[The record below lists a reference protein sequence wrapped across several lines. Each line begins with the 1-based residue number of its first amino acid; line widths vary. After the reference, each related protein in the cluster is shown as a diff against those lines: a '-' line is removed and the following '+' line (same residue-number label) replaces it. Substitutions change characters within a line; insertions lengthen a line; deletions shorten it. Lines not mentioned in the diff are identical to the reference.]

1 MIFGLNRI
9 HVPSDMIKYSVN
21 IEDNVLLIEL
31 KGDSHLKFHEKI
43 MGIIEDRDDLTAS
56 SVASTIGVSKQYM
69 SKFKKKG
76 TIGFCQ
82 LVKLSHVLNDK
93 NKTSK
98 ETMVEWC
105 LDLDATEAIKQSFE
119 YACVTR
125 NIYLLQKL
133 LSKHKS
139 ETGTLGEYVS
149 VYGILYKYI
158 IGETHG
164 TEIIEE
170 LKKIGQPKDKV
181 LNILVDIMRCYN
193 YFHLKKYNLML
204 ELIQEIEQQ
213 VTAVDSDRKS
223 YIKECYIYRVAEI
236 FAPVYLHYNQ
246 LDLARQFAHV
256 IIDANISEKTISD
269 ALYILGMSYLGE
281 DKAKSLQYFEDSYAL
296 FKKVGDETYE
306 KEVRYN
312 LDFAKIYLGELLPE
326 DSDGS
331 LKQFQLLQDSATL
344 QLLQNS
350 LYDGAE
356 EDFLVYFK
364 GVVST
369 SPNGIYECFQKFLL
383 QSNYF
388 FTSLV
393 AKEILKRGDNS
404 ELIKSMVGFKGNI
417 GEGAFANEKINFY
430 NLSCI
435 NSIHCVERIYRTDTR
450 QLQET

>member
-1 MIFGLNRI
+1 MGTVI
-9 HVPSDMIKYSVN
+9 
-21 IEDNVLLIEL
+21 LIEM

-43 MGIIEDRDDLTAS
+43 MSIIEDRDDLTS
-56 SVASTIGVSKQYM
+56 TSVAIKIGVSKQYM
-69 SKFKKKG
+69 SKFKKRG

-82 LVKLSHVLNDK
+82 LVKLSHVLNDE

-98 ETMVEWC
+98 ETMAKWC
-105 LDLDATEAIKQSFE
+105 LDLDGTEAIKQSFE

-125 NIYLLQKL
+125 NIELLHKL
-133 LSKHKS
+133 ILKNKD
-139 ETGTLGEYVS
+139 EAGTIGEYVS
-149 VYGILYKYI
+149 VYGILYQYI
-158 IGETHG
+158 VGEIHG
-164 TEIIEE
+164 TDIIDK

-181 LNILVDIMRCYN
+181 LNILVDIMKCYN

-213 VTAVDSDRKS
+213 VKAIDSDRKS

-236 FAPVYLHYNQ
+236 FAPVYLHYNH
-246 LDLARQFAHV
+246 LDLARKFANV
-256 IIDANISEKTISD
+256 IIEANISEKTISD

-281 DKAKSLQYFEDSYAL
+281 DKEKSLKYFEDSYSL
-296 FKKVGDETYE
+296 FKQVGDKTYE

-312 LDFAKIYLGELLPE
+312 LDFAKIYLGEILPE

-331 LKQFQLLQDSATL
+331 LKQFQTFPDTSRL
-344 QLLQNS
+344 QLLQAS
-350 LYDGAE
+350 LYDGEE
-356 EDFLVYFK
+356 EDFFVYFK
-364 GVVST
+364 GIVST
-369 SPNGIYECFQKFLL
+369 SQNGIYECFQKFLL

-417 GEGAFANEKINFY
+417 GEGAFADEKNNFY

-435 NSIHCVERIYRTDTR
+435 NSIHCVERIYRADSR
-450 QLQET
+450 QLQEK

>member
-1 MIFGLNRI
+1 MRFALYRTHALIN
-9 HVPSDMIKYSVN
+9 MIKYSVN
-21 IEDNVLLIEL
+21 IMEKVLLIEM
-31 KGDSHLKFHEKI
+31 KGASHLKFHEKI
-43 MGIIEDRDDLTAS
+43 MGIIEDRDDLTSS
-56 SVASTIGVSKQYM
+56 SVALKIGVSKQYM
-69 SKFKKKG
+69 SKFKKRG

-82 LVKLSHVLNDK
+82 LVKLSHVINDK
-93 NKTSK
+93 NKTSE
-98 ETMVEWC
+98 ETMAEWC
-105 LDLDATEAIKQSFE
+105 LVLDATEAIKQSFE

-125 NIYLLQKL
+125 NIDLLHKL
-133 LSKHKS
+133 LIKHKS
-139 ETGTLGEYVS
+139 ETGTVGEYVS
-149 VYGILYKYI
+149 VYGILYQYI
-158 IGETHG
+158 IGEVHG
-164 TEIIEE
+164 TAIMDE

-181 LNILVDIMRCYN
+181 LNVLVDIMKCYN

-213 VTAVDSDRKS
+213 VKAIDSDRKS

-246 LDLARQFAHV
+246 LDLARKFANV
-256 IIDANISEKTISD
+256 IIDANISKKTISD

-281 DKAKSLQYFEDSYAL
+281 DKEKSLKYFEDSYSL
-296 FKKVGDETYE
+296 FKQVGDKTYE

-312 LDFAKIYLGELLPE
+312 LDFAKIYLGEILPE
-326 DSDGS
+326 DSDES
-331 LKQFQLLQDSATL
+331 LKKFQMFPEPSSL
-344 QLLQNS
+344 QLLQES

-369 SPNGIYECFQKFLL
+369 SPYGIYECFQKFLL

-393 AKEILKRGDNS
+393 AKEILNRGDNS
-404 ELIKSMVGFKGNI
+404 KLIKSMVGFKGNI
-417 GEGAFANEKINFY
+417 GEGAFADEKTDFY

-435 NSIHCVERIYRTDTR
+435 NSIHCIERIYRTDTR
-450 QLQET
+450 QLQEK

>member
-1 MIFGLNRI
+1 M
-9 HVPSDMIKYSVN
+9 
-21 IEDNVLLIEL
+21 
-31 KGDSHLKFHEKI
+31 KFHEKI
-43 MGIIEDRDDLTAS
+43 MGIIEDRNDLTAS
-56 SVASTIGVSKQYM
+56 SVASAIGVSKQYM
-69 SKFKKKG
+69 SKFKKNG
-76 TIGFCQ
+76 SIGFCQ

-93 NKTSK
+93 DKTSK

-125 NIYLLQKL
+125 NIELLHKL
-133 LSKHKS
+133 LIKHKS

-149 VYGILYKYI
+149 VYGILHKYI

-164 TEIIEE
+164 TDIIEE
-170 LKKIGQPKDKV
+170 LKEIGQPKDKV
-181 LNILVDIMRCYN
+181 LNILVDIMKCYN
-193 YFHLKKYNLML
+193 YFHLKKYSLML

-213 VTAVDSDRKS
+213 VKVVDSDRKS

-246 LDLARQFAHV
+246 LALARQFANV

-269 ALYILGMSYLGE
+269 ALYILGMTYLGE
-281 DKAKSLQYFEDSYAL
+281 DKTKSLKYFEDSYAL
-296 FKKVGDETYE
+296 FKKVGDKTYE

-312 LDFAKIYLGELLPE
+312 LDFAKIYLDEKLPE
-326 DSDGS
+326 DSDEF
-331 LKQFQLLQDSATL
+331 LKRFQRFPDPSTL
-344 QLLQNS
+344 QLLQDS

-356 EDFLVYFK
+356 EDFLVYFEG
-364 GVVST
+364 GVAT

-393 AKEILKRGDNS
+393 AKEILKRGDSS
-404 ELIKSMVGFKGNI
+404 ELIKSMVDFKGNI
-417 GEGAFANEKINFY
+417 GEGAFADEKINFY

-435 NSIHCVERIYRTDTR
+435 NSIHCVERIYRTGTR
-450 QLQET
+450 QFQET

>member
-1 MIFGLNRI
+1 MIFELNRI
-9 HVPSDMIKYSVN
+9 HVLINVIKYSVN
-21 IEDNVLLIEL
+21 IRETVALIEM

-43 MGIIEDRDDLTAS
+43 MGIIEDRDDMTSS
-56 SVASTIGVSKQYM
+56 SVAIKIGVSKQYM
-69 SKFKKKG
+69 SKFKKRG

-82 LVKLSHVLNDK
+82 LVKLSHVLNDE

-98 ETMVEWC
+98 ETMAKWC
-105 LDLDATEAIKQSFE
+105 LDLDGTEAIKQSFE

-125 NIYLLQKL
+125 NIKL
-133 LSKHKS
+133 LHKLILKNK
-139 ETGTLGEYVS
+139 EEAGTIGEYVS
-149 VYGILYKYI
+149 VYGILYQYI
-158 IGETHG
+158 VGEIHG
-164 TEIIEE
+164 TDIIDK

-181 LNILVDIMRCYN
+181 LNILVDIMKCYN

-213 VTAVDSDRKS
+213 VKAIDSDRKS
-223 YIKECYIYRVAEI
+223 YIKECYMYRVAEI
-236 FAPVYLHYNQ
+236 FAPVYLHYNH
-246 LDLARQFAHV
+246 LDLARKFANV
-256 IIDANISEKTISD
+256 IIEANISEKTISD

-281 DKAKSLQYFEDSYAL
+281 DKEKSMKYFEDSYAL
-296 FKKVGDETYE
+296 FKQVGDKTYE

-312 LDFAKIYLGELLPE
+312 LDFAKIYLGEILPE

-331 LKQFQLLQDSATL
+331 LKQFQMFPDPSRL
-344 QLLQNS
+344 QLLQTS
-350 LYDGAE
+350 LYDGEE

-364 GVVST
+364 GIVST
-369 SPNGIYECFQKFLL
+369 SPSGIYECFQKFLL

-417 GEGAFANEKINFY
+417 GEGAFADEKNNFY

-450 QLQET
+450 QLQKK

>member
-1 MIFGLNRI
+1 
-9 HVPSDMIKYSVN
+9 MIKYSVN
-21 IEDNVLLIEL
+21 IRDDELLIEL
-31 KGDSHLKFHEKI
+31 KGDRQLKFHEKI
-43 MGIIEDRDDLTAS
+43 MGIIEDRDDITAS
-56 SVASTIGVSKQYM
+56 SVASAIGVSKQYM
-69 SKFKKKG
+69 SKFKRTG

-93 NKTSK
+93 DKTSK

-105 LDLDATEAIKQSFE
+105 LDLDTTEAIKQSFE

-125 NIYLLQKL
+125 NINLLHKL
-133 LSKHKS
+133 LVKHNS

-164 TEIIEE
+164 TEIINE

-181 LNILVDIMRCYN
+181 LNILVDIMKCYN
-193 YFHLKKYNLML
+193 HFHLKKYSLML

-213 VTAVDSDRKS
+213 VMTVDSDRKS
-223 YIKECYIYRVAEI
+223 YIKECYIYRIAEI

-269 ALYILGMSYLGE
+269 ALYILGMTYLGE
-281 DKAKSLQYFEDSYAL
+281 DKTKSLKYFEDSYAI
-296 FKKVGDETYE
+296 FKKVGDKTYE

-312 LDFAKIYLGELLPE
+312 LDFAKIYLNEILPE
-326 DSDGS
+326 DSDEF
-331 LKQFQLLQDSATL
+331 LKQFQRLPDRSTL
-344 QLLQNS
+344 QLLQDS

-356 EDFLVYFK
+356 EDFLVYFE

-369 SPNGIYECFQKFLL
+369 SPSGIYECFQKFLL

-393 AKEILKRGDNS
+393 AKEILKRGDSS

-417 GEGAFANEKINFY
+417 GEGAFTNEKINIY